1 MNDPPED
8 NELGRSG
15 WIFERPGVALVLVV
29 LVALGLI
36 LLLIWAGLSPDSLS
50 PAG

>member
-15 WIFERPGVALVLVV
+15 WIFERPAIAMVLVL
-29 LVALGLI
+29 LVAIGLI
-36 LLLIWAGLSPDSLS
+36 WLLVWAGLTSDSLS